1 MVKAMRIFLQQ
12 MMRILLM
19 CILVL
24 CMQFAS
30 AQTDSLNRNTSI
42 QSPTDTIRNLQPEQV
57 FDKVDS
63 LAPNTRRDT
72 VLVARTL
79 MQPGDSDYYKSH
91 PFFGFA
97 NPTRYTISV
106 RQWEGKEAIFY
117 VLIALL
123 IFFALVRNGF
133 SRYLND
139 LFKTYF
145 RTTVRQRQVK
155 DQLLQNPLPSLLLN
169 IFFLLSIGLYL
180 ALLLQYFGLGEQFH
194 FWFLFLYC
202 VLGLVFMYGLK
213 FLSLSLM
220 GWILQVKDAIS
231 TYIFIVFST
240 NKVIGIALLPFL
252 FVLAFS
258 GGFVKEMVFNLSFV
272 VVLGLFAY
280 RFFLSY
286 VSLQRQIRVSFFHFL
301 LYLMAF
307 EVAPLLLINKLLFT
321 ILR

>member
-1 MVKAMRIFLQQ
+1 MIRVLFAV
-12 MMRILLM
+12 ILM
-19 CILVL
+19 WCV
-24 CMQFAS
+24 QDSS
-30 AQTDSLNRNTSI
+30 AQAIDSSGAGSRPVVADSVRRITVS
-42 QSPTDTIRNLQPEQV
+42 QDTL
-57 FDKVDS
+57 DKVDS

-72 VLVARTL
+72 VFVARML
-79 MQPGDSDYYKSH
+79 MQRGDSTYYRTH

-97 NPTRYTISV
+97 EPTRYTISIK
-106 RQWEGKEAIFY
+106 QWQGKEAIFY
-117 VLIALL
+117 VLISLL

-155 DQLLQNPLPSLLLN
+155 EQLLQNPLPSLLLN
-169 IFFLLSIGLYL
+169 IFYLLSTGLYI
-180 ALLLQYFGLGEQFH
+180 ALLLQYFKLGEQFH

-202 VLGLVFMYGLK
+202 VIGLVVIYGLK
-213 FLSLSLM
+213 FLTLTLM
-220 GWILQVKDAIS
+220 GWILQVREAIS

-240 NKVIGIALLPFL
+240 NKVIGIVLLPFL
-252 FVLAFS
+252 FLLAFS
-258 GGFVKEMVFNLSFV
+258 SGFMKEMIFNLSFI

-286 VSLQRQIRVSFFHFL
+286 VSIHRQIKVSFFHFL
-301 LYLMAF
+301 IYLMAF
-307 EVAPLLLINKLLFT
+307 EIAPLLLINKLLFT